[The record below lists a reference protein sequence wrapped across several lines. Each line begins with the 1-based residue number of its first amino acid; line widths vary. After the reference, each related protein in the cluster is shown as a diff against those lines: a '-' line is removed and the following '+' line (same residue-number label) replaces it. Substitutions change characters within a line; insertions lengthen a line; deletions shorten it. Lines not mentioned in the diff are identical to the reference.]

1 MSELTLKEM
10 VHELKCWP
18 TYFQPIV
25 DGTKPFEIRQDD
37 RQFKVGDILRLRE
50 WDYAGESYTGREIRK
65 RVTYITAWAQVDN
78 HVVMGLAHEPGL
90 IPIDAQVIEDLMA
103 LTQFAYERGFHEL
116 GYDPVRVIVDAS
128 TQPPG
133 ALHDGVRSVQPT
145 IGYPRDGGAC
155 EHKNGFWMIG
165 NTRACNECNQ
175 EVAAS
180 QAPGVCE
187 CIPMAPRPYNFC
199 QDCGGRI
206 APTKGGE

>member
-1 MSELTLKEM
+1 MTSQASSKEIAR
-10 VHELKCWP
+10 L
-18 TYFQPIV
+18 
-25 DGTKPFEIRQDD
+25 
-37 RQFKVGDILRLRE
+37 LRLRADGPQIIDSLLLNAADEIERLETDRDE
-50 WDYAGESYTGREIRK
+50 WKSAANRWMEDCL
-65 RVTYITAWAQVDN
+65 VAQSER
-78 HVVMGLAHEPGL
+78 AAPEPGL